1 MNDVVEQYK
10 VAQSQFRFYDS
21 LAMTAMDNGR
31 MRDATLLFEE
41 SVTWIIVANTLLD
54 VVFGKV

>member
-10 VAQSQFRFYDS
+10 VAYDQFRFYDS
-21 LAMTAMDNGR
+21 LGMTAMDNGR

-41 SVTWIIVANTLLD
+41 SITWIIVANTLLD